1 MEPTFDDVLYLYTR
15 FHGRHPTTEE
25 RGALEHRLRF
35 GHVLEPPWER
45 LARPTDLG
53 PSRLG
58 LLWLVLESGPGG
70 RHPGVVA
77 ALEGLRGASEVG
89 EALSF
94 EARRAALARAL
105 NGLLE
110 DEREPLVS
118 LDLALRLAREP
129 GPCGQ
134 CGGQVP
140 GGLVGWY
147 AGCGDGPLCR
157 DCLGENA
164 PSLAVLLDAVI
175 FGLPRALEAA
185 DHERRHPDEQGEH
198 DGPQG
203 LTATPP
209 TTGGPR

>member
-25 RGALEHRLRF
+25 RGALEPRLRF

-94 EARRAALARAL
+94 EPLGFGAFEALFRRLTTRRMTSFDRDWGFAPPLQT
-105 NGLLE
+105 
-110 DEREPLVS
+110 RE
-118 LDLALRLAREP
+118 
-129 GPCGQ
+129 GK
-134 CGGQVP
+134 
-140 GGLVGWY
+140 
-147 AGCGDGPLCR
+147 
-157 DCLGENA
+157 
-164 PSLAVLLDAVI
+164 
-175 FGLPRALEAA
+175 
-185 DHERRHPDEQGEH
+185 
-198 DGPQG
+198 
-203 LTATPP
+203 
-209 TTGGPR
+209 